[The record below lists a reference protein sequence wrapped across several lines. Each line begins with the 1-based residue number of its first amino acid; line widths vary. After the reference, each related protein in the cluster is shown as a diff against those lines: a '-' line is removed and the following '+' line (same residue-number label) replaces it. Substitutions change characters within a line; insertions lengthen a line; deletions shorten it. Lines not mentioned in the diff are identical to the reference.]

1 MNKNKEVI
9 IICSIIAL
17 FILEIGII
25 LTTLAGLTSFSIL
38 LLIIFIIAIICLIK
52 YVIKK
57 DAIDK
62 QNDSPLV
69 DIENTIMLKLED
81 LKSESITPI
90 RNEKQIEIVNDNSIK
105 EEIKI
110 QRENNITKEVIEDEL
125 GKTIFIN
132 DLKEKIKL
140 YEQEQEKIRIQ
151 EEEKEL
157 RELNDLIE
165 KNRKSRVKNE
175 E

>member
-17 FILEIGII
+17 FILAIGII

-62 QNDSPLV
+62 QNNSPLV

-90 RNEKQIEIVNDNSIK
+90 RTEKQIEIVNDNSIK
-105 EEIKI
+105 EEIKV